1 MLQVN
6 SLNRGSC
13 EGCEAACGVVFRPV
27 CSRDQDTVY
36 PNQCQAAC
44 AGAGDTVECQV
55 HCCNQSCKRT
65 FTKISHTRREPNI
78 VESTYQPFNI
88 LRIYQ
93 DTMLC

>member
-1 MLQVN
+1 MAFLLFVEMLKSLYWGPLFIFTLQVN

-44 AGAGDTVECQV
+44 AGAADTVECQV
-55 HCCNQSCKRT
+55 HCRN
-65 FTKISHTRREPNI
+65 
-78 VESTYQPFNI
+78 
-88 LRIYQ
+88 
-93 DTMLC
+93 

>member
-1 MLQVN
+1 MYNFTDGSICSTTYNSLGVKELDEELIVTLQVN

-44 AGAGDTVECQV
+44 AGAADTVECQV
-55 HCCNQSCKRT
+55 HCRN
-65 FTKISHTRREPNI
+65 
-78 VESTYQPFNI
+78 
-88 LRIYQ
+88 
-93 DTMLC
+93 

>member
-1 MLQVN
+1 MSKYWGTLFIFIFLLQVN

-65 FTKISHTRREPNI
+65 FTKISP
-78 VESTYQPFNI
+78 
-88 LRIYQ
+88 
-93 DTMLC
+93 C